1 MEAERPPLSELERRL
16 GVTFRHKELLEL
28 ALSHVSSAE
37 AAEAEAAEE
46 QRPSNERLEF
56 LGDAV
61 LGTAAA
67 AFLYRAYPELAEGPL
82 TTLRSA
88 LVRRSTAAEYA
99 AEIELGLFVP
109 VSRAEEGP
117 QGRGT
122 SSVLAEAFEA
132 VVGALFI
139 DQGFD
144 SAAGFLAPF
153 FHRRLPLI
161 LAADLHRNAKS
172 ELQEYSQGLYR
183 VTPRYNILE
192 RTGPA
197 HDSRF
202 VAEVVV
208 EGQGSARGDGLN
220 RQGAEQAAARHL
232 LEELRSQASPLPTP
246 GLLSS
251 PPLPPPG
258 EPGEMPPPRPPP

>member
-1 MEAERPPLSELERRL
+1 LEAERPPLSELERRL

-67 AFLYRAYPELAEGPL
+67 AFLYHAYPALAEGPL

-117 QGRGT
+117 RGRGT

-144 SAAGFLAPF
+144 SAAAFLAPF

-183 VTPRYNILE
+183 VTPRYSILE

-220 RQGAEQAAARHL
+220 RQGAEQAAARQL
-232 LEELRSQASPLPTP
+232 LAVLRSRAIP
-246 GLLSS
+246 S
-251 PPLPPPG
+251 PPDPLSLPAG
-258 EPGEMPPPRPPP
+258 EGKASSV

>member
-1 MEAERPPLSELERRL
+1 MEAERPPLPELERRL
-16 GVTFRHKELLEL
+16 GVMFRHKELLEL
-28 ALSHVSSAE
+28 ALSHVSSAEAAEAE

-61 LGTAAA
+61 LGAAAA
-67 AFLYRAYPELAEGPL
+67 AFLYRAHPELAEGPL

-132 VVGALFI
+132 VVGALFL

-172 ELQEYSQGLYR
+172 ELQEYSQRLYR
-183 VTPRYNILE
+183 VTPRYSILE

-220 RQGAEQAAARHL
+220 RQGAEQAAARQL
-232 LEELRSQASPLPTP
+232 LAELRGRQNESMVDSRE
-246 GLLSS
+246 SIVES
-251 PPLPPPG
+251 
-258 EPGEMPPPRPPP
+258 R